1 METVRLHFVY
11 KQNMEKRPEI
21 HLRPSTA
28 KWKWLTPCFC
38 KPFSL
43 KWWIQR
49 TTREISLVSG
59 EWLHTSGIQKLL
71 WNPVLLIKLLSWKQ
85 FGWWNLNRLFKRW
98 IALST
103 GQITIKW
110 ITLLVLVL
118 VIRWIEIYPVD
129 SAIHLLNNRGQ
140 VLIPVVNIEIFL
152 CKRGVKGLLP
162 DTWLSVFNFRE
173 RWKYEIKTRELWP
186 VCLSW
191 YVNVKIFHPIFVIF
205 N

>member
-11 KQNMEKRPEI
+11 TQNMEKRPEI

-28 KWKWLTPCFC
+28 KWKWLTPCFS

-43 KWWIQR
+43 KWWIQG

-71 WNPVLLIKLLSWKQ
+71 WNPVLLIKFLLWKQ
-85 FGWWNLNRLFKRW
+85 FGWWNLNRLFQRW

-103 GQITIKW
+103 GQITIKS
-110 ITLLVLVL
+110 ITQLVLVL

-140 VLIPVVNIEIFL
+140 VLISVVNIEIFV

-162 DTWLSVFNFRE
+162 DTWLSVFNFRA

-191 YVNVKIFHPIFVIF
+191 YVNVKIFHPIFGIF

>member
-11 KQNMEKRPEI
+11 TQNMEKRPEI

-28 KWKWLTPCFC
+28 KWKWLTPCFS
-38 KPFSL
+38 KPFLL

-71 WNPVLLIKLLSWKQ
+71 WNPVLLIKLLLWKQ
-85 FGWWNLNRLFKRW
+85 FGWWNLNRLLQRW

-110 ITLLVLVL
+110 ITQLVLVL

-140 VLIPVVNIEIFL
+140 VLISVVNIEIFV

-162 DTWLSVFNFRE
+162 DTCVFNFRA

-191 YVNVKIFHPIFVIF
+191 YVNVKIFHPIFGIF